1 MIEGG
6 KISSRQLLWLLI
18 TTILST
24 AILFLPSIVVAEAK
38 QDGWLSAIFATF
50 VGLLVVLVVSTLGLR
65 FPQQTIVEYSEII
78 LGRFLGKIVGLV
90 FIWFFLHMSAIVVRE
105 FAEFMVVSF
114 MPKTPLMVF
123 ILTFVLLSAFV
134 LRGGIEVI
142 ARTNEVFFPVVF
154 FLIIIVT
161 ILVVKDADFTRLMPV
176 LERGISPV
184 LKGTLIPSG
193 WQGEIVVLAFLLPY
207 LNRIHEG
214 RRAGSLALLVVGFFL
229 VLAEVLTVAVFG
241 AEVAA
246 RTLFPTF
253 DMVRY
258 ISIAEFLEHL
268 DPFFMIFWIGSVFIK
283 ITLFYYITCL
293 AIAQWLNLRDYKPIT
308 LPVGTI
314 ISALSV
320 LLFDNI
326 TELVNFI
333 AKVWGPYALSIQLG
347 IPALL
352 LVVAMLRR
360 QGKR

>member
-1 MIEGG
+1 MIEGSR
-6 KISSRQLLWLLI
+6 ISSRQTMWLLI

-24 AILFLPSIVVAEAK
+24 AILFLPSIVGAEAK

-50 VGLLVVLVVSTLGLR
+50 VGLLVMLVVSTLGLR

-90 FIWFFLHMSAIVVRE
+90 FIWFFLHMSAIAVRE

-114 MPKTPLMVF
+114 MPQTPLIVF
-123 ILTFVLLSAFV
+123 IITFVLLSAFV

-142 ARTNEVFFPVVF
+142 ARTNEVFFPVVI
-154 FLIIIVT
+154 LLAIIVT
-161 ILVVKDADFTRLMPV
+161 ILVAKDADFTRLMPV

-184 LKGTLIPSG
+184 LKGTIIPSG
-193 WQGEIVVLAFLLPY
+193 WQGEIVALAFLLPY

-214 RRAGSLALLVVGFFL
+214 RRAGSLSLLIVGFFL

-246 RTLFPTF
+246 RTMFPTF
-253 DMVRY
+253 DLVRY

-268 DPFFMIFWIGSVFIK
+268 DPFFMVFWIGSVFIK

-293 AIAQWLNLRDYKPIT
+293 AIAQWLNLRDYKPVT
-308 LPVGTI
+308 LPVATI

-333 AKVWGPYALSIQLG
+333 TKVWGPYALSIQLG

-352 LVVAMLRR
+352 LVVATLRR